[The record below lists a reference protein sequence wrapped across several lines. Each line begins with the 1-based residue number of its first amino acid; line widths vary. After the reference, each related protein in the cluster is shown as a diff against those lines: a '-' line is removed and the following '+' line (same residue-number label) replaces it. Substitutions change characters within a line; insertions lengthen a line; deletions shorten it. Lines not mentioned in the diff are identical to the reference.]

1 MILPPARADAK
12 VMLKRPA
19 VLLAIAI
26 LFAISLIGANI
37 AGRQAARA
45 DIERLEKVWPFLDRL
60 SEADRAFLAGLAM
73 TCKLHR
79 HGETQS
85 EVVTCLRTAADDRNA
100 ILPNTVSQTD
110 AHDTLERILDFA
122 PGGGVSGSRS

>member
-1 MILPPARADAK
+1 MTAQSRGVEIK
-12 VMLKRPA
+12 VLLKRPMILLIVA
-19 VLLAIAI
+19 VI
-26 LFAISLIGANI
+26 FVFSLIGANI

-45 DIERLEKVWPFLDRL
+45 NIERLETVWPFLDRL

-85 EVVTCLRTAADDRNA
+85 EVLTCLRTAAVDPSA
-100 ILPNTVSQTD
+100 ILPKSVPQAD
-110 AHDTLERILDFA
+110 ARDKLERMLDYA
-122 PGGGVSGSRS
+122 PGATSSGS

>member
-1 MILPPARADAK
+1 MTHQSPSVDIKIL
-12 VMLKRPA
+12 MKRPMIMLIVA
-19 VLLAIAI
+19 A
-26 LFAISLIGANI
+26 LFVFSLIGANI

-45 DIERLEKVWPFLDRL
+45 DIERLEAVWPFLDRL

-85 EVVTCLRTAADDRNA
+85 EVVMCLRSAAADPSA
-100 ILPNTVSQTD
+100 ILPNSVSHAD
-110 AHDTLERILDFA
+110 AHDKLERMLDYA
-122 PGGGVSGSRS
+122 LGTAVSGS

>member
-73 TCKLHR
+73 TCKLHH

-85 EVVTCLRTAADDRNA
+85 EVVTCLRTAADLTSPLA
-100 ILPNTVSQTD
+100 VAFP
-110 AHDTLERILDFA
+110 A
-122 PGGGVSGSRS
+122 PDPKPPACAWRCQVVG

>member
-1 MILPPARADAK
+1 MTRQPPRADIK
-12 VMLKRPA
+12 VLLKRPKILLVVA
-19 VLLAIAI
+19 VL
-26 LFAISLIGANI
+26 FVFSLIGANI

-60 SEADRAFLAGLAM
+60 SETDRAFLAGLAM

-85 EVVTCLRTAADDRNA
+85 EVVDCLRTAAADPNA

-110 AHDTLERILDFA
+110 AHDKLERMLDYA
-122 PGGGVSGSRS
+122 PAGGVSGS

>member
-1 MILPPARADAK
+1 MTTQSRGVDIK
-12 VMLKRPA
+12 VLLKRPMILLLVA
-19 VLLAIAI
+19 VI
-26 LFAISLIGANI
+26 FVFSLIGANI

-45 DIERLEKVWPFLDRL
+45 DIERLETVWPFLDRL

-85 EVVTCLRTAADDRNA
+85 EVVTCLRTAAADPGA
-100 ILPNTVSQTD
+100 ILPNAVSQTD
-110 AHDTLERILDFA
+110 AHDKLERMLDYA
-122 PGGGVSGSRS
+122 PTGAVSGS

>member
-45 DIERLEKVWPFLDRL
+45 DIERLEKFGPSLT
-60 SEADRAFLAGLAM
+60 G
-73 TCKLHR
+73 
-79 HGETQS
+79 
-85 EVVTCLRTAADDRNA
+85 
-100 ILPNTVSQTD
+100 
-110 AHDTLERILDFA
+110 
-122 PGGGVSGSRS
+122 